1 MRMLHAQKP
10 NVLVIRTNPSF
21 WDILC
26 ARTLWATALAGAAPH
41 ATADL
46 TDALVTLCRV
56 RRYVCCLV
64 APTTARAESPKVL
77 RHVPPKER
85 LLVATQRHQDF
96 LACRR
101 SGLLS
106 GHGSRLVHAAAT
118 SPRRGTS
125 HRRRSLTRSSH
136 YACHGTGRMAVC
148 VCTVAAVVVVCSS
161 DVESQLL
168 L

>member
-1 MRMLHAQKP
+1 M
-10 NVLVIRTNPSF
+10 TNPSF
-21 WDILC
+21 CDILC
-26 ARTLWATALAGAAPH
+26 AHTLWVPASPQAAPH

-46 TDALVTLCRV
+46 TGTLVTLQGVC
-56 RRYVCCLV
+56 RYVSGLV
-64 APTTARAESPKVL
+64 APATSREKVPKLL

-136 YACHGTGRMAVC
+136 CACHGTGRMAVC
-148 VCTVAAVVVVCSS
+148 VCTAAAVVVVCSS
-161 DVESQLL
+161 DFESQLL
-168 L
+168 V